1 MDYFDN
7 HDNEVVQCLQ
17 ENVERKN
24 LWKLMNQQQ
33 PELAVRQ
40 KSSARKDARIDL
52 CNIISY
58 EELDISD
65 QKIGHGGFGDIFA
78 AQWNGVM
85 VAVKKLRVQRV
96 RAKRLNQFKEE
107 VRFFLNSTILCLTT
121 T

>member
-1 MDYFDN
+1 MDYFD
-7 HDNEVVQCLQ
+7 DDADEVVQCLQ

-24 LWKLMNQQQ
+24 LWKSMNQH
-33 PELAVRQ
+33 PELVVRQ
-40 KSSARKDARIDL
+40 KSSPRKDAIIDQ

-58 EELDISD
+58 EELNISD

-78 AQWNGVM
+78 AHWNGVM

-107 VRFFLNSTILCLTT
+107 VSLF
-121 T
+121 